1 MIAYHLNMLLP
12 TKSIVL
18 LTLGAGALSFPAAL
32 SSNTTLEDRDLVDPL
47 PPNPG
52 QIAAFNN
59 PTCDNFGDQKRV
71 GDLLQDDGNSGCI
84 VFNTEED
91 NIGINWSDN
100 DPNPTVELI
109 AFKDSKCTDRLL
121 VIFPNS
127 TYNTHQPHPYATSE
141 CISQKSTNAT
151 WMSVM
156 FPRKN
161 DCDSKKVLNCG
172 P

>member
-1 MIAYHLNMLLP
+1 M
-12 TKSIVL
+12 KFVVL
-18 LTLGAGALSFPAAL
+18 LSLSAGILAHPAAL
-32 SSNTTLEDRDLVDPL
+32 SSNTLPEQRDLVNPL
-47 PPNPG
+47 PPNPDE
-52 QIAAFNN
+52 IAAFNN
-59 PTCDNFGDQKRV
+59 PTCHNVGDQKRIS
-71 GDLLQDDGNSGCI
+71 DLIQDDGKSGCI

-109 AFKDSKCTDRLL
+109 AFKDTKCTDRLL

-127 TYNTHQPHPYATSE
+127 TYDTHESHPYGTSE
-141 CISQKSTNAT
+141 CVSQRSTGGI
-151 WMSVM
+151 WRSVM

-172 P
+172 L